1 MKKSILKIAVVATA
15 GVAAAAAAV
24 AGVMVAKKHRA
35 KASEVDQVAP
45 PELAPQDQYERADK
59 AEQLDHDA
67 YAVVR
72 ELYDTGSD
80 ETPNANPVYSPAVET
95 PRTAD
100 GKIDVTKLASPDDFC
115 NWEEHGCQG

>member
-1 MKKSILKIAVVATA
+1 MKKSILKIAAVATA
-15 GVAAAAAAV
+15 GVVAASAAV
-24 AGVMVAKKHRA
+24 AGIVVAKKRRA
-35 KASEVDQVAP
+35 KAGEMEQAAAP
-45 PELAPQDQYERADK
+45 KDQYERAAK

-67 YAVVR
+67 YAAVR
-72 ELYDTGSD
+72 AAYNSGVD

>member
-1 MKKSILKIAVVATA
+1 MKKSILKIAAVATA
-15 GVAAAAAAV
+15 GVVTATAAV
-24 AGVMVAKKHRA
+24 AGVVVAKKRRA
-35 KASEVDQVAP
+35 KASEAAQTAAP
-45 PELAPQDQYERADK
+45 KDKHERADK

-67 YAVVR
+67 YAAVR
-72 ELYDTGSD
+72 NLYNSGAD